1 MKNKEILIVGTGGI
15 GAYFGGRLSQA
26 DANVATVCRS
36 DYDVVKTDGF
46 NIKSKDG
53 DFIFKPDEVLK
64 SAKEYSKEADFLI
77 VSLKVLPEIDT
88 INLIK
93 DAITKN
99 TTIVLIQN
107 GINIEENI
115 YNKFPDNEI
124 ISAIAYIGVAKTAAG
139 EIDHQD
145 YGRLTVG
152 KYPKGNSKKAI
163 EFSNLFLDAPVECNV
178 VDNIQYYRWLKLV
191 WNIPYNP
198 VSVLGFHAD
207 TKTIMANKNS
217 AELIRNLMI
226 EVANIAEKAGYKLED
241 DVVQKNIDF
250 TLAMT
255 PYKTSMLID
264 YENNRPMEVE
274 AILGNTVEIAD
285 ELSVEIPHIK
295 TIYALLQLTNR

>member
-1 MKNKEILIVGTGGI
+1 MQKKEMLIVGAGGI

-26 DANVATVCRS
+26 GANVATVCRS
-36 DYDVVKTDGF
+36 DYDIVKENGF

-53 DFIFKPDEVLK
+53 DFIFKPQKVLK
-64 SAKEYSKEADFLI
+64 SAKEYSKEADYLI

-93 DAITKN
+93 AGVSKN

-107 GINIEENI
+107 GINIEEDI
-115 YNKFPDNEI
+115 YKKFPNNEI
-124 ISAIAYIGVAKTAAG
+124 ISVIAYIGVAKTAAG

-145 YGRLTVG
+145 YGRLTIG
-152 KYPKGNSKKAI
+152 KYPKGNSQKAI
-163 EFSNLFLDAPVECNV
+163 EFLNLFLDTPVECNV

-207 TKTIMANKNS
+207 TKTIMDNKNS

-226 EVANIAEKAGYKLED
+226 EVANIAEKAGYKLEE

-250 TLAMT
+250 TLAMV
-255 PYKTSMLID
+255 PYKTSMLVD
-264 YENNRPMEVE
+264 YENNRKMEVE
-274 AILGNTVEIAD
+274 AILGNTVKMAD

-295 TIYALLQLTNR
+295 TVYALLQLMNR